1 LKTKIQ
7 WIKKFFDKKVLNFV
21 FEKSENGQS
30 VVVVLF
36 GQFSSST
43 IWPGAGVIKPF
54 TAVKDLGTKTLG
66 LIG

>member
-36 GQFSSST
+36 GQFCSST

-54 TAVKDLGTKTLG
+54 TAV
-66 LIG
+66 